1 MFETGPAVDSINIEE
16 FPSRAD
22 VGAALAG
29 HLRAIEQVLHATD
42 RTALLKMLQEPV
54 RPAGNTKAKFVW
66 PADQART
73 ENVTGEYH
81 SPFSWFLTW
90 SNQR

>member
-66 PADQART
+66 PADQVRT
-73 ENVTGEYH
+73 EDMSGEYH
-81 SPFSWFLTW
+81 SP
-90 SNQR
+90 